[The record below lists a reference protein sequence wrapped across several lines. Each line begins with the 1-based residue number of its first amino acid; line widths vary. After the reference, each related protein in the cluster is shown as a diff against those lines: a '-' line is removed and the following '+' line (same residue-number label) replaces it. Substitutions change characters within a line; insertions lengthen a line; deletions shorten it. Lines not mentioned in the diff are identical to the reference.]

1 MINLLNQLHT
11 GAAASKSDTI
21 FIIFLM
27 LSTIKCIF
35 SIIFM
40 SKDEYFSMNQPWFN
54 EEYLKEVMS
63 EKGIIACYWY
73 LVMSLGTEMPQLL
86 FSGAVSR

>member
-1 MINLLNQLHT
+1 
-11 GAAASKSDTI
+11 
-21 FIIFLM
+21 
-27 LSTIKCIF
+27 
-35 SIIFM
+35 M